1 MSTSVRLTTLVA
13 ASCLAASSLL
23 AQPPAPA
30 SDPAAALI
38 NESQQLLRDGKA
50 DQALA
55 TARKAMASF
64 PKSSGAHVQVGV
76 LLDLA
81 GQYAE
86 ARQHFKAAIDTS
98 SGSPQDSSR
107 AMRAMA
113 MSYAFEGDCK
123 NVATYESQVYDR
135 NLTAGDFIG
144 AGEVANE
151 LARACLES
159 GDIDAAEAW
168 YRKGYDA
175 ALKTPDLKEPQRDLW
190 NFRWEHAQARIA
202 ARRGNQAAAA
212 PHVAAAKA
220 LIDKGSIPEQSP
232 FLPYLT
238 GYVAFYGGSYVQA
251 ISDLGKA
258 NQNDPFILCLTAQAL
273 EKTGDAAK
281 AKETYQRVLSING
294 HNPANAYA
302 RPIAKRKVAG

>member
-1 MSTSVRLTTLVA
+1 MMNTFRIHMLLA
-13 ASCLAASSLL
+13 ASCLAASSLF
-23 AQPPAPA
+23 AQPAAPA
-30 SDPAAALI
+30 ADPASTLI
-38 NESQQLLRDGKA
+38 NESQKLLRDGKA
-50 DQALA
+50 DEALA

-81 GQYAE
+81 GQYGE
-86 ARQHFKAAIDTS
+86 ARQHFKTAVDTS
-98 SGSPQDSSR
+98 ASPQDSNR
-107 AMRAMA
+107 ALRAMA

-123 NVATYESQVYDR
+123 NVATYDSQVYDR

-159 GDIDAAEAW
+159 GDADSAEAW
-168 YRKGYDA
+168 YRKGFDA
-175 ALKTPDLKEPQRDLW
+175 AMKAPDLKEPQRDLW
-190 NFRWEHAQARIA
+190 NFRWEHAQARAA
-202 ARRGNQAAAA
+202 ARRGNAAAAA

-220 LIDKGSIPEQSP
+220 LIDKGSIPEQTP

-238 GYVAFYGGSYVQA
+238 GYVAFYGGNYVQA

-258 NQNDPFILCLTAQAL
+258 NQTDPFILCLTAQSL

-281 AKETYQRVLSING
+281 AKEFYQRVLTLSG

-302 RPIAKRKVAG
+302 RPIARKKVAS

>member
-1 MSTSVRLTTLVA
+1 MMNTFRIHMLLA
-13 ASCLAASSLL
+13 ASCLAASSLF
-23 AQPPAPA
+23 AQPAAPA
-30 SDPAAALI
+30 ADPASALI
-38 NESQQLLRDGKA
+38 NESQKLFRDGKA
-50 DQALA
+50 DEALA

-81 GQYAE
+81 GQYGE
-86 ARQHFKAAIDTS
+86 ARQHFKTAADTS
-98 SGSPQDSSR
+98 ASPQDSSR
-107 AMRAMA
+107 ALRAMA

-123 NVATYESQVYDR
+123 NVATYDSQVYDR
-135 NLTAGDFIG
+135 NLTDGDFIG

-159 GDIDAAEAW
+159 SDADAAEAW
-168 YRKGYDA
+168 YRKGFDA
-175 ALKTPDLKEPQRDLW
+175 AMKAPDLKEPQRDLW
-190 NFRWEHAQARIA
+190 NFRWEHAQARLA
-202 ARRGNQAAAA
+202 ARRGNAAAAA

-220 LIDKGSIPEQSP
+220 LIDKGSIPEQTP

-238 GYVAFYGGSYVQA
+238 GYVAFYGGNYVQA

-258 NQNDPFILCLTAQAL
+258 NQTDPFILCLTAQSL

-281 AKETYQRVLSING
+281 AKEFYQRVLTLSG

-302 RPIAKRKVAG
+302 RPIARKKVAS

>member
-1 MSTSVRLTTLVA
+1 MLNTLRITALVA
-13 ASCLAASSLL
+13 ASCLAATSLL

-30 SDPAAALI
+30 ADPASALI

-81 GQYAE
+81 GQYGE
-86 ARQHFKAAIDTS
+86 ARQHFKTAVDTS
-98 SGSPQDSSR
+98 ASPQDSNR
-107 AMRAMA
+107 ALRAMA

-123 NVATYESQVYDR
+123 NVATYDSQVYDR

-159 GDIDAAEAW
+159 GDADAAEAW
-168 YRKGYDA
+168 YRKGYDSA
-175 ALKTPDLKEPQRDLW
+175 MKAPDLKEPQRDLW
-190 NFRWEHAQARIA
+190 NFRWEHAQARAA
-202 ARRGNQAAAA
+202 ARRGNAAAAA

-220 LIDKGSIPEQSP
+220 LIDKGSIPEQAP

-238 GYVAFYGGSYVQA
+238 GYVAFYGGNYAQA

-258 NQNDPFILCLTAQAL
+258 NQTDPFIVCLTAQAL

-281 AKETYQRVLSING
+281 AKELYQRVLTFTG

-302 RPIAKRKVAG
+302 RPIARKKVAS

>member
-1 MSTSVRLTTLVA
+1 MTTSVRIGSFVA

-30 SDPAAALI
+30 ADPAAALI
-38 NESQQLLRDGKA
+38 TESQQQLRDGHL
-50 DQALA
+50 DQSLA

-76 LLDLA
+76 LLDLG

-98 SGSPQDSSR
+98 ASPQDSSR
-107 AMRAMA
+107 ALRAMA
-113 MSYAFEGDCK
+113 ISYGFESDCK
-123 NVATYESQVYDR
+123 GAATYESQVYDR
-135 NLTAGDFIG
+135 NVSSGDFNG
-144 AGEVANE
+144 AGEIANE
-151 LARACLES
+151 LARVCLES
-159 GDIDAAEAW
+159 GDANAAEAW
-168 YRKGYDA
+168 YRKGYEA
-175 ALKTPDLKEPQRDLW
+175 GLKTPDLKEPQRDLW

-202 ARRGNQAAAA
+202 ARRGDQAAAA
-212 PHVAAAKA
+212 SHVTAAKA
-220 LIDKGSIPEQSP
+220 LIDKGSIPEQAP

-258 NQNDPFILCLTAQAL
+258 NQNDPLILCLTAQAL
-273 EKTGDAAK
+273 EKNGDGAK
-281 AKETYQRVLSING
+281 AREIYQHILTITS
-294 HNPANAYA
+294 HNPTNAYA
-302 RPIAKRKVAG
+302 RPIARKKVGAP

>member
-1 MSTSVRLTTLVA
+1 MSTSVRLIALVA
-13 ASCLAASSLL
+13 ASCLAATSLL

-30 SDPAAALI
+30 ADPATALI

-81 GQYAE
+81 GQYGE
-86 ARQHFKAAIDTS
+86 ARQHFKTAVDTS
-98 SGSPQDSSR
+98 ASPQDNSR
-107 AMRAMA
+107 ALRAMA

-159 GDIDAAEAW
+159 GDVDAAEAW
-168 YRKGYDA
+168 YRKGYDSA
-175 ALKTPDLKEPQRDLW
+175 MKAPDLKEPQRDLW
-190 NFRWEHAQARIA
+190 NFRWEHAQARVA
-202 ARRGNQAAAA
+202 ARRGNAAAAA

-220 LIDKGSIPEQSP
+220 LIDKGSIPEQAP

-238 GYVAFYGGSYVQA
+238 GYVAFYGGNYAQA
-251 ISDLGKA
+251 ISDLGNA
-258 NQNDPFILCLTAQAL
+258 NQTDPFILCLTAQAL

-281 AKETYQRVLSING
+281 AKELYQRILTFGG

-302 RPIAKRKVAG
+302 RPIAKKKVAS

>member
-1 MSTSVRLTTLVA
+1 MMNTFRIHMLLA
-13 ASCLAASSLL
+13 ASCLAASSLF
-23 AQPPAPA
+23 AQPAAPA
-30 SDPAAALI
+30 ADPASALI
-38 NESQQLLRDGKA
+38 NESQKLLRDGKA
-50 DQALA
+50 DEALA

-81 GQYAE
+81 GQYGE
-86 ARQHFKAAIDTS
+86 ARQHFKTAADTS
-98 SGSPQDSSR
+98 ASPQDSSR
-107 AMRAMA
+107 ALRAMA

-123 NVATYESQVYDR
+123 NVATYDSQVYDR

-159 GDIDAAEAW
+159 GDADAAEAW

-175 ALKTPDLKEPQRDLW
+175 AMKAPDLKEPQRDLW
-190 NFRWEHAQARIA
+190 NFRWEHAQARVA
-202 ARRGNQAAAA
+202 ARRGNAAAAA
-212 PHVAAAKA
+212 PHVSAAKA
-220 LIDKGSIPEQSP
+220 LIDKGSIPEQTP

-238 GYVAFYGGSYVQA
+238 GYVAFYGGNYVQA

-258 NQNDPFILCLTAQAL
+258 NQTDPFILCLTAQSL

-281 AKETYQRVLSING
+281 AKEFYQRVLTLSG

-302 RPIAKRKVAG
+302 RPIARKKVAS

>member
-1 MSTSVRLTTLVA
+1 MLNTLRLTALVA
-13 ASCLAASSLL
+13 ASCLAATSLL

-30 SDPAAALI
+30 ADPASALI

-81 GQYAE
+81 GQYGE
-86 ARQHFKAAIDTS
+86 ARQHFKTAVDTS
-98 SGSPQDSSR
+98 ASPQDSNR
-107 AMRAMA
+107 ALRAMA

-123 NVATYESQVYDR
+123 NVATYDSQVYDR

-159 GDIDAAEAW
+159 GDADAAEAW
-168 YRKGYDA
+168 YRKGYDSA
-175 ALKTPDLKEPQRDLW
+175 MKAPDLKEPQRDLW
-190 NFRWEHAQARIA
+190 NFRWEHAQARAA
-202 ARRGNQAAAA
+202 ARRGNAAAAA

-220 LIDKGSIPEQSP
+220 LIDKGSIPEQAP

-238 GYVAFYGGSYVQA
+238 GYVAFYGGNYAQA

-258 NQNDPFILCLTAQAL
+258 NQTDPFIVCLTAQAL

-281 AKETYQRVLSING
+281 AKELYQRVLTFTG

-302 RPIAKRKVAG
+302 RPIAKKKVAS

>member
-1 MSTSVRLTTLVA
+1 MKTTLRITTLVA
-13 ASCLAASSLL
+13 ATCLTASSLL

-30 SDPAAALI
+30 ADPAAALI
-38 NESQQLLRDGKA
+38 SESQQLLRDGKA

-86 ARQHFKAAIDTS
+86 ARQHFKTAVDTS
-98 SGSPQDSSR
+98 ASPEDSSR
-107 AMRAMA
+107 ALRATA

-135 NLTAGDFIG
+135 NVTAGDLIG

-159 GDIDAAEAW
+159 GDADTAEAW
-168 YRKGYDA
+168 YRKGYEA
-175 ALKTPDLKEPQRDLW
+175 AMKAPDLKEPQRDLW
-190 NFRWEHAQARIA
+190 NFRWEHAQARLA
-202 ARRGNQAAAA
+202 ARRGNAAAAA

-220 LIDKGSIPEQSP
+220 LIDKGSIPEQAP
-232 FLPYLT
+232 YLPYLT
-238 GYVAFYGGSYVQA
+238 GYVAFYGGNYVQA

-258 NQNDPFILCLTAQAL
+258 NQTDPFILCLTAQAL

-281 AKETYQRVLSING
+281 AKELYQRVLTFNG

-302 RPIAKRKVAG
+302 RPIARKKVAS

>member
-1 MSTSVRLTTLVA
+1 MLNTLRITALVA
-13 ASCLAASSLL
+13 ASCLAATSLL

-30 SDPAAALI
+30 ADPASALI

-81 GQYAE
+81 GQYGE
-86 ARQHFKAAIDTS
+86 ARQHFKTAVDTS
-98 SGSPQDSSR
+98 ASPQDSNR
-107 AMRAMA
+107 ALRAMA

-123 NVATYESQVYDR
+123 NVATYDSQVYDR

-159 GDIDAAEAW
+159 GDADAAEAW
-168 YRKGYDA
+168 YRKGYDSA
-175 ALKTPDLKEPQRDLW
+175 MKAPDLKEPQRDLW
-190 NFRWEHAQARIA
+190 NFRWEHAQARAA
-202 ARRGNQAAAA
+202 ARRGNAAAAA

-220 LIDKGSIPEQSP
+220 LIDKGSIPEQTP

-238 GYVAFYGGSYVQA
+238 GYVAFYGGNYAQA

-258 NQNDPFILCLTAQAL
+258 NQTDPFIVCLTAQAL

-281 AKETYQRVLSING
+281 AKELYQRVLTFTG

-302 RPIAKRKVAG
+302 RPIARKKVAS